1 MGSMQGSAFDGS
13 TAAGDG
19 GANAA
24 WTLRQPDSSWMSPR

>member
-1 MGSMQGSAFDGS
+1 MGSMQGSVFDGG

-24 WTLRQPDSSWMSPR
+24 WTLGQPDGSRMSPR